1 MSFFKNLISSIKERS
16 LLKSSYFRSKNF
28 GILHE
33 DIYKA
38 LESVMSKSGE
48 ISSLVFAE
56 HLSNLIEGLNDKEFV
71 EFFENLQ
78 AKYDI
83 DAEVLSQAS
92 NIYSKYKTQ
101 KNLELISQASE
112 PQWVELFKRL
122 NTISEG
128 TLRLVRLRERIKSLK
143 QESPSLEF
151 FDSSLLKLFKHWFN
165 PSFLM
170 LESIDWST
178 PANILEKIIAY
189 EAVHEINSWDDLRAR
204 LAPDDRRCFAF
215 FHPLMPKEPLIFVE
229 VALSNKIPNTI
240 NEIIALD
247 RSVTLNK
254 DINTATFYSIS
265 NCQDGLSGISF
276 GNFLIKQVA
285 HKLKQENDGL
295 DKFVTLSPAPGFV
308 QWLKEKSIYEDSDED
323 TLLKQALIYLTTS
336 DREDGSPNDPVA
348 RFHLGNGA
356 ILERINLNADL
367 SSKGLI
373 QSKGVMVNYLYKL
386 DRLEENHELFFKT
399 KEVKESDAINNLRKK
414 LQIKSADSL
423 LSLYF
428 LCAIFQA
435 LEIPHSTFQP

>member
-16 LLKSSYFRSKNF
+16 LLKSSYFRSNNF

-56 HLSNLIEGLNDKEFV
+56 HLSTLIEDLNDNEFI
-71 EFFENLQ
+71 EFFENLHT
-78 AKYDI
+78 KYDI
-83 DAEVLSQAS
+83 DSENLLQAS
-92 NIYSKYKTQ
+92 NIYSKNKTQ

-122 NTISEG
+122 NTVSEG
-128 TLRLVRLRERIKSLK
+128 TLRLVRLRQRLITLK
-143 QESPSLEF
+143 KESPSLEF
-151 FDSSLLKLFKHWFN
+151 FDRSLLKLFKHWFN
-165 PSFLM
+165 PSFLV

-215 FHPLMPKEPLIFVE
+215 FHPLMPDEPLIFVE
-229 VALSNKIPNTI
+229 VALCNKIPSTI

-247 RSVTLNK
+247 RIVTFNQ
-254 DINTATFYSIS
+254 DINTAVFYSIS

-308 QWLKEKSIYEDSDED
+308 QWLKEKSINEDADED
-323 TLLKQALIYLTTS
+323 MLLKQALIYLTAS

-348 RFHLGNGA
+348 KFHLGNGA

-373 QSKGVMVNYLYKL
+373 QSKGVMVNYLYNL
-386 DRLEENHELFFKT
+386 DTLEENHELFFKT
-399 KEVKESDAINNLRKK
+399 KEVKQSDAIKSLRKK
-414 LQIKSADSL
+414 LQIK
-423 LSLYF
+423 
-428 LCAIFQA
+428 
-435 LEIPHSTFQP
+435 

>member
-1 MSFFKNLISSIKERS
+1 MRFFRNLISSIKERS
-16 LLKSSYFRSKNF
+16 LLKGSYFRSKDF

-48 ISSLVFAE
+48 ISSLFFAE

-71 EFFENLQ
+71 EFFENLHT
-78 AKYDI
+78 KYDI
-83 DAEVLSQAS
+83 DAEVLRQAS

-143 QESPSLEF
+143 QESSSLEF
-151 FDSSLLKLFKHWFN
+151 FDRSLLKLFKHWFN

-215 FHPLMPKEPLIFVE
+215 FHPLMPNEPLIFVE
-229 VALSNKIPNTI
+229 VALSNNIPETI
-240 NEIIALD
+240 NEIISLD
-247 RSVTLNK
+247 RSVTLNQ
-254 DINTATFYSIS
+254 DINTAIFYSIS

-308 QWLKEKSIYEDSDED
+308 QWLKEKSMYEDSDED
-323 TLLKQALIYLTTS
+323 ILLKQAIIYLTAS

-373 QSKGVMVNYLYKL
+373 QSKGVMVNYLYNL
-386 DRLEENHELFFKT
+386 DTLEENHELFFKT
-399 KEVKESDAINNLRKK
+399 KEVRQSDTINSLRKK
-414 LQIKSADSL
+414 LQIK
-423 LSLYF
+423 
-428 LCAIFQA
+428 
-435 LEIPHSTFQP
+435 